1 MEEVTQCSRNILDSH
16 HPEHC
21 ISFSIS
27 SFIMR
32 LSLIAFKYLLVCL
45 LSGRML
51 ESEWP
56 EWWKRKAMWE
66 GWTTVIF
73 FWDFTHL
80 DHWLGCSLKE
90 TKNCK
95 WILAA
100 LGKYIEY
107 FSVYF
112 LSIRENKSPWKKK
125 QNTWY
130 CSFHYLQKFWWIR
143 VCNLIPRLWSEV
155 FRRRRKVWTTILV
168 QLIVCFIWELLW
180 KRQSSSAS
188 SKMQMKSGLYAL

>member
-1 MEEVTQCSRNILDSH
+1 
-16 HPEHC
+16 
-21 ISFSIS
+21 
-27 SFIMR
+27 MR

-112 LSIRENKSPWKKK
+112 LSIRENKSPWKKNK
-125 QNTWY
+125 TPDTAAFIICRNSDESEFAIWFPGCEVRFLGDWERSIQKSLDNYSGTAN
-130 CSFHYLQKFWWIR
+130 CLLYLGTVVEKAIIKCIFKNANEIR
-143 VCNLIPRLWSEV
+143 VICIIMIMMTGEQ
-155 FRRRRKVWTTILV
+155 F
-168 QLIVCFIWELLW
+168 ELFSYFLCV
-180 KRQSSSAS
+180 SIF
-188 SKMQMKSGLYAL
+188 

>member
-112 LSIRENKSPWKKK
+112 LSIRENKSPWKKNK
-125 QNTWY
+125 TPDTAAFIICRNSDESEFAIWFPGCEVRFLGDGEKFGQLFWY
-130 CSFHYLQKFWWIR
+130 S
-143 VCNLIPRLWSEV
+143 
-155 FRRRRKVWTTILV
+155 
-168 QLIVCFIWELLW
+168 
-180 KRQSSSAS
+180 
-188 SKMQMKSGLYAL
+188 